1 MKVENHISSE
11 ILHKRIYPR
20 TEDIR
25 GCFFRDLTAI
35 IHSYPYRRL
44 KHKTQVFFAPH
55 NDHICTRMEHV
66 MHVATISVTIC
77 KALGL
82 DTDLAWAISVGHD
95 LGHTPFG
102 HTGESIL
109 SEYLEKQGGFCH
121 EIYSLRV
128 VDHLINGGK
137 GLNLTYGV
145 RDGIINHCGEKFEQY
160 LEPAADPCV
169 PEEVKSRSFYPCTWE
184 GIAVRMS
191 DKIAYLGRDLEDAMR
206 LGIVKKE
213 EIPAVV
219 TRILGG
225 ENSSMINTMVC
236 DAVNSAEKEGR
247 IGFSDPVYE
256 AMGCLKKFNYEHIY
270 QSPELIKYEQRI
282 QRLIDTLWEYLTDI
296 FGRFGFDYDK
306 YESEMTNLATEF
318 AGYLQKM
325 EAFYKTEADFSYVI
339 PDYIAGM
346 TDKFAIDSA
355 SELLA
360 PRQFSYNF

>member
-1 MKVENHISSE
+1 MKIENHIDSE
-11 ILHKRIYPR
+11 ILYKRNYPR
-20 TEDIR
+20 VEDIR
-25 GCFFRDLTAI
+25 GYFFRDVTAI

-77 KALGL
+77 KALAL

-102 HTGESIL
+102 HTGESII
-109 SEYLEKQGGFCH
+109 SEYLKEQGGFCH

-128 VDHLINGGK
+128 VDHLINNGK
-137 GLNLTYGV
+137 GLNLTYAV

-160 LEPAADPCV
+160 LEPASVPCV
-169 PEEVKSRSFYPCTWE
+169 PEEVHTRNCYPCTWE

-206 LGIVKKE
+206 LGLVRRE
-213 EIPAVV
+213 EIPDIVI
-219 TRILGG
+219 RNLGMD
-225 ENSSMINTMVC
+225 NSGMINTMVY
-236 DAVNSAEKEGR
+236 DVVGSAEKLGK

-256 AMGCLKKFNYEHIY
+256 ALVCLKKFNYEHIY
-270 QSPELIKYEQRI
+270 HSQELEKYHQRI
-282 QRLIDTLWEYLTDI
+282 QRLIDTLWEYLSQI
-296 FGRFGFDYDK
+296 FSRYGFEFDR
-306 YESEMTNLATEF
+306 YESEKTNVASEF

-325 EAFYKTEADFSYVI
+325 ESFYRGENDFSYVI

-355 SELLA
+355 TELLS
-360 PRQFSYNF
+360 PRQFSYNI

>member
-1 MKVENHISSE
+1 MKLENHIDSKT
-11 ILHKRIYPR
+11 LQKRIYPR

-25 GCFFRDLTAI
+25 GSFFRDLTAI

-109 SEYLEKQGGFCH
+109 SDYLKEQGGFCH
-121 EIYSLRV
+121 ELYSLRV
-128 VDHLINGGK
+128 VDHLIDGGK
-137 GLNLTYGV
+137 GINLTYAV

-160 LEPAADPCV
+160 LEPSAVPCV
-169 PEEVKSRSFYPCTWE
+169 PEKVRIRSFYPCTWE

-191 DKIAYLGRDLEDAMR
+191 DKIAYLGRDLEDALR
-206 LGIVKKE
+206 LGIVKEKD
-213 EIPAVV
+213 IPDTV

-225 ENSSMINTMVC
+225 GNSSMINTMVY
-236 DAVNSAEKEGR
+236 DVVKSAEKVGK
-247 IGFSDPVYE
+247 IGFSDKVYE
-256 AMGCLKKFNYEHIY
+256 AVTSLWGFNVKHIY
-270 QSPELIKYEQRI
+270 QCQELIMYEQRI
-282 QRLIDTLWEYLTDI
+282 QRLIDTLWAYLNEI
-296 FGRFGFDYDK
+296 FSHYGFDFDR
-306 YESEMTNLATEF
+306 YESDKTNVATEF
-318 AGYLQKM
+318 AGYLKKM
-325 EAFYKTEADFSYVI
+325 ETFYKSEADFSYVI

-355 SELLA
+355 TELLS

>member
-1 MKVENHISSE
+1 M
-11 ILHKRIYPR
+11 YPR
-20 TEDIR
+20 VEDIR

-102 HTGESIL
+102 HTGEAIL
-109 SEYLEKQGGFCH
+109 SKYLEKQGGFCH

-128 VDHLINGGK
+128 VDHLINSGK
-137 GLNLTYGV
+137 GLNLTYAV

-160 LEPAADPCV
+160 LEPATVPCV
-169 PEEVKSRSFYPCTWE
+169 PEDIKSRSFYPCTWE

-206 LGIVKKE
+206 LGIVKAQ
-213 EIPAVV
+213 EIPEKVSR
-219 TRILGG
+219 TLGG

-236 DAVNSAEKEGR
+236 DAVDNVGKKGK

-256 AMGCLKKFNYEHIY
+256 AMVSLKKFNYEHIY
-270 QSPELIKYEQRI
+270 QSQELIKYDQRI
-282 QRLIDTLWEYLTDI
+282 QRLIDMLWEYLSEI
-296 FGRFGFDYDK
+296 FARYGFDVER
-306 YESEMTNLATEF
+306 YEGEQTNVAAEF
-318 AGYLQKM
+318 AGYLKKM
-325 EAFYKTEADFSYVI
+325 EAFYRTEEDFSYVI

-346 TDKFAIDSA
+346 TDNYAIDKYT
-355 SELLA
+355 ELFI
-360 PRQFSYNF
+360 PMGWHVRG

>member
-1 MKVENHISSE
+1 MDLKNHISSKVLE
-11 ILHKRIYPR
+11 NRLYPR
-20 TEDIR
+20 VEDIR

-77 KALGL
+77 KALHL

-109 SEYLEKQGGFCH
+109 SDYLKEQGGFCH

-128 VDHLINGGK
+128 VDHLIDAGK
-137 GLNLTYGV
+137 GINLTYAV
-145 RDGIINHCGEKFEQY
+145 RDGIINHCGEKYEQY
-160 LEPAADPCV
+160 LEPAKVPCV
-169 PEEVKSRSFYPCTWE
+169 PEEVRSRSLYPCTWE
-184 GIAVRMS
+184 GIAVRIS
-191 DKIAYLGRDLEDAMR
+191 DKIAYLGRDLEDALR
-206 LGIVKKE
+206 LGVVKE
-213 EIPAVV
+213 EDVPELA
-219 TRILGG
+219 TRVLGG
-225 ENSSMINTMVC
+225 DNSSMINTMVC
-236 DAVNSAEKEGR
+236 DVVDNAEKQGK
-247 IGFSDPVYE
+247 IGFSDSVYD
-256 AMGCLKKFNYEHIY
+256 AVLSLRDFNNKYIY

-282 QRLIDTLWEYLTDI
+282 QRLIDTLWAYLNEI
-296 FGRFGFDYDK
+296 FDRYGFDIDK
-306 YESEMTNLATEF
+306 YKSEMTNIADEF

-325 EAFYKTEADFSYVI
+325 EAFYKTEKDFSFVI

-355 SELLA
+355 TELLS
-360 PRQFSYNF
+360 PRQFSFNF

>member
-1 MKVENHISSE
+1 MKLQNHISSK
-11 ILHKRIYPR
+11 ILENRLYPR
-20 TEDIR
+20 VEDIR

-109 SEYLEKQGGFCH
+109 SEYLKNQGGFCH
-121 EIYSLRV
+121 ELYSLRV
-128 VDHLINGGK
+128 VDHLIDGGK
-137 GLNLTYGV
+137 GLNLTYAV

-160 LEPAADPCV
+160 LEPATVPCV
-169 PEEVKSRSFYPCTWE
+169 PEKVKSRSCYPCTWE

-191 DKIAYLGRDLEDAMR
+191 DKIAYLGRDLEDALR
-206 LGIVKKE
+206 LGIVQKE
-213 EIPAVV
+213 DIPETV
-219 TRILGG
+219 THILGG
-225 ENSSMINTMVC
+225 GNSSMINTMVC
-236 DAVNSAEKEGR
+236 DAVASAENKGK

-282 QRLIDTLWEYLTDI
+282 HRLIDTLWQYLNDI
-296 FGRFGFDYDK
+296 FARFEFDYDK
-306 YESEMTNLATEF
+306 YESEMTNLSTEF
-318 AGYLQKM
+318 AGYLKKM
-325 EAFYKTEADFSYVI
+325 EAFYETEADLSYVI

-355 SELLA
+355 SELLS

>member
-1 MKVENHISSE
+1 MKVENHIDSN
-11 ILHKRIYPR
+11 ILHKRMYPR
-20 TEDIR
+20 KEDIR
-25 GCFFRDLTAI
+25 GYFFRDLTAI

-55 NDHICTRMEHV
+55 NDHIRTRMEHV

-77 KALGL
+77 KALNL

-109 SEYLEKQGGFCH
+109 SKYLEKQGGFCH

-128 VDHLINGGK
+128 VDHLINSGK
-137 GLNLTYGV
+137 GLNLTFAV

-160 LEPAADPCV
+160 LEPASDPCV
-169 PEEVKSRSFYPCTWE
+169 PEEVHARNCYPCTWE

-191 DKIAYLGRDLEDAMR
+191 DKIAYLGRDLEDALR
-206 LGIVKKE
+206 LGVVKE
-213 EIPAVV
+213 HDVPAIV
-219 TRILGG
+219 TRVLGG
-225 ENSSMINTMVC
+225 GNSSMINTMVC
-236 DAVNSAEKEGR
+236 DAVESAEKLGK

-256 AMGCLKKFNYEHIY
+256 AMVALKKFNYEHIY
-270 QSPELIKYEQRI
+270 QSQELIKYDQRI
-282 QRLIDTLWEYLTDI
+282 HRLIDTLWEYLSEI
-296 FGRFGFDYDK
+296 FDRYGFDYAGYD
-306 YESEMTNLATEF
+306 SEMTNVATEF
-318 AGYLQKM
+318 AGYLRKM
-325 EAFYKTEADFSYVI
+325 EAFYRTEADFSYVI

-355 SELLA
+355 VELLS

>member
-1 MKVENHISSE
+1 M
-11 ILHKRIYPR
+11 YPR

-25 GCFFRDLTAI
+25 GYFFRDMTAI
-35 IHSYPYRRL
+35 IHSAPYRRL

-66 MHVATISVTIC
+66 MHVATIAVTIC
-77 KALGL
+77 KALQL

-102 HTGESIL
+102 HTGESML
-109 SEYLEKQGGFCH
+109 SEYLKEQGGFCH

-128 VDHLINGGK
+128 VDHLINNGK
-137 GLNLTYGV
+137 GLNLTYAV

-160 LEPAADPCV
+160 LEPSEQPCV

-191 DKIAYLGRDLEDAMR
+191 DKIAYLGRDLEDALR
-206 LGIVKKE
+206 LGVVEEKDIPEIV
-213 EIPAVV
+213 
-219 TRILGG
+219 TQTLGSD
-225 ENSSMINTMVC
+225 NSSMINTMVC
-236 DAVNSAEKEGR
+236 DAVKNAEKIGK
-247 IGFSDPVYE
+247 IGFSDQVYE
-256 AMGCLKKFNYEHIY
+256 AMGCLKEFNYERIY
-270 QSPELIKYEQRI
+270 QSPELIKYDQRI
-282 QRLIDTLWEYLTDI
+282 HRIIDIMWEYLNDI
-296 FGRFGFDYDK
+296 FGRYGFDYGM
-306 YESEMTNLATEF
+306 YEGEMTNLAAEF

-325 EAFYKTEADFSYVI
+325 EAFYKTEKDFSYVI

-355 SELLA
+355 AELLS

>member
-1 MKVENHISSE
+1 MKLENHIDSE
-11 ILHKRIYPR
+11 ILQKRNYPR
-20 TEDIR
+20 VEDIR

-102 HTGESIL
+102 HTGEAIL
-109 SEYLEKQGGFCH
+109 SKYLEKQGGFCH

-128 VDHLINGGK
+128 VDHLINSGK
-137 GLNLTYGV
+137 GLNLTYAV

-160 LEPAADPCV
+160 LEPATVPCV
-169 PEEVKSRSFYPCTWE
+169 PEDIKSRSFYPCTWE

-206 LGIVKKE
+206 LGIVKAQ
-213 EIPAVV
+213 EIPEKVSR
-219 TRILGG
+219 TLGG

-236 DAVNSAEKEGR
+236 DAVDNAGKKGK

-256 AMGCLKKFNYEHIY
+256 AMVSLKKFNYEHIY
-270 QSPELIKYEQRI
+270 QSQELIKYDQRI
-282 QRLIDTLWEYLTDI
+282 QRLIDMLWEYLSEI
-296 FGRFGFDYDK
+296 FARYGFDVER
-306 YESEMTNLATEF
+306 YEGEQTNVAAEF
-318 AGYLQKM
+318 AGYLKKM
-325 EAFYKTEADFSYVI
+325 EAFYRTEEDFSYVI

-355 SELLA
+355 TELVS
-360 PRQFSYNF
+360 PRQFSYNI

>member
-1 MKVENHISSE
+1 MKLENHIDSKTLE
-11 ILHKRIYPR
+11 KRMYPR
-20 TEDIR
+20 VEDIR
-25 GCFFRDLTAI
+25 GYFFRDLTAI

-77 KALGL
+77 KALNL

-109 SEYLEKQGGFCH
+109 SKYLEKQGGFCH

-128 VDHLINGGK
+128 VDHLINSGK
-137 GLNLTYGV
+137 GLNLTYAV

-160 LEPAADPCV
+160 LEPASDPCV
-169 PEEVKSRSFYPCTWE
+169 PEEVHARNCYPCTWE

-191 DKIAYLGRDLEDAMR
+191 DKIAYLGRDLEDALR
-206 LGIVKKE
+206 LGVVKE
-213 EIPAVV
+213 HDVPAIV
-219 TRILGG
+219 TRVLGG
-225 ENSSMINTMVC
+225 GNSSMINTMVC
-236 DAVNSAEKEGR
+236 DAVESAEKLGK

-256 AMGCLKKFNYEHIY
+256 AMVALKKFNYEHIY
-270 QSPELIKYEQRI
+270 QSQELIKYDQRI
-282 QRLIDTLWEYLTDI
+282 HRLIDTLWEYLSEI
-296 FGRFGFDYDK
+296 FDRYGFDYAGYD
-306 YESEMTNLATEF
+306 SEMTNVATEF
-318 AGYLQKM
+318 AGYLRKM
-325 EAFYKTEADFSYVI
+325 EAFYRTEADFSYVI

-355 SELLA
+355 VELLS
-360 PRQFSYNF
+360 PQQFSYNF

>member
-1 MKVENHISSE
+1 MKIENHIGSE

-25 GCFFRDLTAI
+25 GYFFRDVTAI

-109 SEYLEKQGGFCH
+109 SRYLENKGGFCH

-128 VDHLINGGK
+128 VDHLINSGK
-137 GLNLTYGV
+137 GLNLTYAV

-160 LEPAADPCV
+160 LEPASVPCV
-169 PEEVKSRSFYPCTWE
+169 PEKVKNRICYPCTWE

-191 DKIAYLGRDLEDAMR
+191 DKIAYLGRDLEDALR
-206 LGIVKKE
+206 LGIVKTE
-213 EIPAVV
+213 EIPAIV

-236 DAVNSAEKEGR
+236 DVVKNAENIGK
-247 IGFSDPVYE
+247 IGFSDSVYE
-256 AMGCLKKFNYEHIY
+256 AVLSLREFNNKYIY
-270 QSPELIKYEQRI
+270 RCQELIKYEQRI
-282 QRLIDTLWEYLTDI
+282 RRLIDTLWNYLTDI
-296 FGRFGFDYDK
+296 FARFEFDYAE
-306 YESEMTNLATEF
+306 YESEKTNLATEF

-325 EAFYKTEADFSYVI
+325 EAFYKTEKDLSFVI

-355 SELLA
+355 AELLS

>member
-1 MKVENHISSE
+1 MELKNHISSKVLE
-11 ILHKRIYPR
+11 NRLYPR
-20 TEDIR
+20 VEDIR

-77 KALGL
+77 KALHL

-109 SEYLEKQGGFCH
+109 SKYLEKQGGFCH

-128 VDHLINGGK
+128 VDHLIEGGK
-137 GLNLTYGV
+137 GLNLTYAV

-160 LEPAADPCV
+160 LEPAAVPCV
-169 PEEVKSRSFYPCTWE
+169 PEKVKSRSCYPCTWE

-191 DKIAYLGRDLEDAMR
+191 DKIAYLGRDLEDALR
-206 LGIVKKE
+206 LGIVRKE
-213 EIPAVV
+213 EIPETV
-219 TRILGG
+219 TRVLGSD
-225 ENSSMINTMVC
+225 NSSMINTMVC
-236 DAVNSAEKEGR
+236 DAVANAREKGR

-270 QSPELIKYEQRI
+270 QSPELIKYDQRI
-282 QRLIDTLWEYLTDI
+282 QRLIDTLWNYLNDI
-296 FGRFGFDYDK
+296 FVRFKFDYDK

-318 AGYLQKM
+318 AGYLKKM
-325 EAFYKTEADFSYVI
+325 EAFYNTEKGLSYVI

>member
-20 TEDIR
+20 VEDIR
-25 GCFFRDLTAI
+25 GYFFRDLTAI

-109 SEYLEKQGGFCH
+109 SRYLEKKGGFCH

-128 VDHLINGGK
+128 VDHLINSGK
-137 GLNLTYGV
+137 GLNLTYAV

-160 LEPAADPCV
+160 LEPASVPCV
-169 PEEVKSRSFYPCTWE
+169 PEKVKNRTCYPCTWE

-191 DKIAYLGRDLEDAMR
+191 DKIAYLGRDLEDALR
-206 LGIVKKE
+206 LGIVKE
-213 EIPAVV
+213 DSIPDTV
-219 TRILGG
+219 TRILGKA
-225 ENSSMINTMVC
+225 NSSMINTMVY
-236 DAVNSAEKEGR
+236 DAVGNAEKVGK

-256 AMGCLKKFNYEHIY
+256 AMVCLKEFNFKYIY

-282 QRLIDTLWEYLTDI
+282 QRLIDTLWAYLNEI
-296 FGRFGFDYDK
+296 FGRYGFDYDK
-306 YESEMTNLATEF
+306 YQSEMTNLATEF

-325 EAFYKTEADFSYVI
+325 EAFYKTEDDFSYVI

-355 SELLA
+355 TELLS